1 MPTLMASQKTQP
13 VALPLP
19 PRSAS
24 PATIPATITLSFEGV
39 DFKLCPSEKSSE
51 MSYKNNSDSV
61 VLSLSSFTGTLAVSK
76 SSILSLLSSSIKQQ
90 QGALDSTTSA
100 KNTSTII
107 ATTASSTAP
116 TVEDDPDSP
125 EQHVK
130 NSSRQ
135 TVSPGQQ
142 TLPFKSGNNKTSKKV
157 LPSSKKDGSDT
168 TESNR
173 KRRKAPAIVIVKEPQ
188 ATTNNSKRSRHD
200 AKHSLPPISLGQAS
214 QTTQLTQIDTD
225 TDEFNNDSTTLA
237 PRSEPEIKTT
247 NPLIGTPSVQEIL
260 DRDCIQSSGESIV
273 TVKDSDDCVLGMK
286 LDDGDM
292 APTDKQDEGINDDM
306 IIDSSAN
313 DSEIA
318 EDVGTGTFSYPA
330 PPARWGHTMTQ
341 VDDGQILV
349 YGGQSFDLD
358 GNPVILS
365 DVHVYDPKNG
375 GSWNKPINCRGEARQ
390 WHSATFIPGRQQII
404 AFGGETI
411 DPIGSKKAKKDK
423 VITSDTL
430 RVLDT
435 EIMLWYPPAA
445 SGDVPTGRSG
455 HTATFFHSTNELILF
470 GGVRGSKWL
479 NTVSVLD
486 VTRWIWTTPHVVGTA
501 PKPRSYHS
509 ATAVGP
515 QKMVVFGGN
524 NKTSCFNSVHVF
536 EAIDGDNN
544 SDSPCDGDG
553 NNSKTGGRN
562 NASTGW
568 KWSNPTIR
576 GKAPFPRTGHTATL
590 LEDGKTIIIY
600 GGWDP
605 NEEDEITGEDNIFK
619 GSYLL
624 DTQEWT
630 WKKGPD
636 PQSGGSG
643 SAKHVVESCG
653 AKRCGHT
660 AALNSEN
667 GEVFVFGGRIP
678 GEALA
683 GDVQRIVPPQ
693 EKTVE
698 LEGC

>member
-1 MPTLMASQKTQP
+1 M
-13 VALPLP
+13 
-19 PRSAS
+19 
-24 PATIPATITLSFEGV
+24 
-39 DFKLCPSEKSSE
+39 
-51 MSYKNNSDSV
+51 
-61 VLSLSSFTGTLAVSK
+61 
-76 SSILSLLSSSIKQQ
+76 
-90 QGALDSTTSA
+90 
-100 KNTSTII
+100 
-107 ATTASSTAP
+107 
-116 TVEDDPDSP
+116 
-125 EQHVK
+125 
-130 NSSRQ
+130 
-135 TVSPGQQ
+135 
-142 TLPFKSGNNKTSKKV
+142 
-157 LPSSKKDGSDT
+157 
-168 TESNR
+168 
-173 KRRKAPAIVIVKEPQ
+173 
-188 ATTNNSKRSRHD
+188 
-200 AKHSLPPISLGQAS
+200 
-214 QTTQLTQIDTD
+214 
-225 TDEFNNDSTTLA
+225 

-247 NPLIGTPSVQEIL
+247 KPLIGTPSVQEIL

-292 APTDKQDEGINDDM
+292 ATTDKQDKGSNDDM
-306 IIDSSAN
+306 IIDSAN
-313 DSEIA
+313 DPGTA

-411 DPIGSKKAKKDK
+411 DPIGSKKSKKDK

-455 HTATFFHSTNELILF
+455 HTATFFPSTNELILF

-536 EAIDGDNN
+536 EAVDGDNN
-544 SDSPCDGDG
+544 SDSPSDGDG

-590 LEDGKTIIIY
+590 LEDGKTIIVY

-605 NEEDEITGEDNIFK
+605 NEEDELTGEDNIFK

-678 GEALA
+678 GEVLA

>member
-1 MPTLMASQKTQP
+1 MPTLMASQNTQS
-13 VALPLP
+13 VALPP
-19 PRSAS
+19 HSAS
-24 PATIPATITLSFEGV
+24 SGAASTAITLCFEGV
-39 DFKLCPSEKSSE
+39 DFKLCPTNDDSE
-51 MSYKNNSDSV
+51 MSYKNKSDIV
-61 VLSLSSFTGTLAVSK
+61 ILSLRSFTGTLAVSK
-76 SSILSLLSSSIKQQ
+76 SSVSSLLWSSSTQQ
-90 QGALDSTTSA
+90 TALDSTRANTT
-100 KNTSTII
+100 KIMTSTE
-107 ATTASSTAP
+107 SSTAP

-125 EQHVK
+125 EQHEK
-130 NSSRQ
+130 KFRQ
-135 TVSPGQQ
+135 KVSPGQK
-142 TLPFKSGNNKTSKKV
+142 TLSFKGGNKNIKI
-157 LPSSKKDGSDT
+157 LSSKKTGSD

-173 KRRKAPAIVIVKEPQ
+173 KRRNAATVVKVPQ
-188 ATTNNSKRSRHD
+188 ETNSKRSRHD
-200 AKHSLPPISLGQAS
+200 AEICLPPISLGQAS
-214 QTTQLTQIDTD
+214 QTTQLTQIDAD
-225 TDEFNNDSTTLA
+225 MDDFNDPIALA
-237 PRSEPEIKTT
+237 PTGEPEIKTMNSLT
-247 NPLIGTPSVQEIL
+247 KTASVQEIL
-260 DRDCIQSSGESIV
+260 DRDCIQSSGDSIV

-286 LDDGDM
+286 INDGDI
-292 APTDKQDEGINDDM
+292 AAQDKQDKGINDDTV
-306 IIDSSAN
+306 ISGN
-313 DSEIA
+313 DSETTN
-318 EDVGTGTFSYPA
+318 VGTNAFSYPA

-341 VDDGQILV
+341 VENGQILV

-375 GSWNKPINCRGEARQ
+375 GSWHKPINCRGEARQ

-411 DPIGSKKAKKDK
+411 DPIGRSSKKGAKKDK

-455 HTATFFHSTNELILF
+455 HTATFFPSTNELILF

-479 NTVSVLD
+479 NSVSVLD
-486 VTRWIWTTPHVVGTA
+486 VTRWIWMTPHIVGTA

-509 ATAVGP
+509 AIAVGP

-524 NKTSCFNSVHVF
+524 NKTSCFNTVHVL
-536 EAIDGDNN
+536 EAICDDN
-544 SDSPCDGDG
+544 SDS
-553 NNSKTGGRN
+553 NNIKPGGRN
-562 NASTGW
+562 FSTGW
-568 KWSNPTIR
+568 KWTNPTIR
-576 GKAPFPRTGHTATL
+576 GTAPFPRTGHTATI
-590 LEDGKTIIIY
+590 LEDGKTIIVY

-605 NEEDEITGEDNIFK
+605 NEEDELTGEDNIFK

-643 SAKHVVESCG
+643 SAKHIVESCG

-678 GEALA
+678 GELLA

>member
-1 MPTLMASQKTQP
+1 MLETRKSKMPTFMSSQKTLP
-13 VALPLP
+13 VALPP
-19 PRSAS
+19 HSAS
-24 PATIPATITLSFEGV
+24 PGTASAAITLSFEGV
-39 DFKLCPSEKSSE
+39 DFKLCPTKNDSE
-51 MSYKNNSDSV
+51 MSYKNKSDIV
-61 VLSLSSFTGTLAVSK
+61 ILTLSSFTGTLTVSKTAVS
-76 SSILSLLSSSIKQQ
+76 SLLWSSSTEQTV
-90 QGALDSTTSA
+90 LDSTNA
-100 KNTSTII
+100 NSTTIV
-107 ATTASSTAP
+107 TTESSTAP

-125 EQHVK
+125 DQYQK
-130 NSSRQ
+130 KSRQ
-135 TVSPGQQ
+135 KVSSGQQ
-142 TLPFKSGNNKTSKKV
+142 TLAFKNDVKNKKKV
-157 LPSSKKDGSDT
+157 SLKKDGSD

-173 KRRKAPAIVIVKEPQ
+173 KRRKDSAVVKVPLES
-188 ATTNNSKRSRHD
+188 NSKRSRHD
-200 AKHSLPPISLGQAS
+200 IKTSLPPISLGQDS
-214 QTTQLTQIDTD
+214 QITQLTQIDAD
-225 TDEFNNDSTTLA
+225 AYDYDDSITLA
-237 PRSEPEIKTT
+237 PTGEPETKTVNNLT
-247 NPLIGTPSVQEIL
+247 GTASVQEIL
-260 DRDCIQSSGESIV
+260 DRDCIQSSGDSIV
-273 TVKDSDDCVLGMK
+273 TVKDNDQCVLEMK
-286 LDDGDM
+286 FDDSDI
-292 APTDKQDEGINDDM
+292 AAKDKQDQEINGDIVIRD
-306 IIDSSAN
+306 N
-313 DSEIA
+313 DSVTT
-318 EDVGTGTFSYPA
+318 DVGTSTFSYPA

-341 VDDGQILV
+341 VDNGQILV
-349 YGGQSFDLD
+349 YGGQSFDLN

-375 GSWNKPINCRGEARQ
+375 GSWHKPINCRGEARQ

-411 DPIGSKKAKKDK
+411 DQIGSSTKKGGKKDK

-455 HTATFFHSTNELILF
+455 HTATLFPSTNELILF

-479 NTVSVLD
+479 NSVSVLD
-486 VTRWIWTTPHVVGTA
+486 VTRWIWTTPHIVGTA

-524 NKTSCFNSVHVF
+524 NKASCFDTVHVLQ
-536 EAIDGDNN
+536 AIGDDK
-544 SDSPCDGDG
+544 SDISCDGDSDS
-553 NNSKTGGRN
+553 SKTGGR

-568 KWSNPTIR
+568 KWSNPTIS
-576 GKAPFPRTGHTATL
+576 GKVPFPRTGHTATL
-590 LEDGKTIIIY
+590 LDDGKTIIVY

-605 NEEDEITGEDNIFK
+605 NEEDELTGEDNIFE

-630 WKKGPD
+630 WRKGPD

-643 SAKHVVESCG
+643 SAKHILESCG
-653 AKRCGHT
+653 VKRCGHT

-667 GEVFVFGGRIP
+667 GEVFVFGGRTP
-678 GEALA
+678 GEVLA

-693 EKTVE
+693 EKAVE

>member
-1 MPTLMASQKTQP
+1 M
-13 VALPLP
+13 
-19 PRSAS
+19 
-24 PATIPATITLSFEGV
+24 
-39 DFKLCPSEKSSE
+39 LCPTDKNSEI
-51 MSYKNNSDSV
+51 SYKNKSDSV
-61 VLSLSSFTGTLAVSK
+61 TLSLTSFTGTLTVNKASF
-76 SSILSLLSSSIKQQ
+76 SWPSGNPQLSST
-90 QGALDSTTSA
+90 AVNTTSD
-100 KNTSTII
+100 I
-107 ATTASSTAP
+107 ATAGPSTAP

-125 EQHVK
+125 EQHEK
-130 NSSRQ
+130 KSRQ
-135 TVSPGQQ
+135 KVSPGQQ
-142 TLPFKSGNNKTSKKV
+142 TLPFKSGNKSDKNSSTKKG
-157 LPSSKKDGSDT
+157 SSDAQ
-168 TESNR
+168 SNR
-173 KRRKAPAIVIVKEPQ
+173 KRRKAGVVVKAPQ
-188 ATTNNSKRSRHD
+188 GTDSKRSRND
-200 AKHSLPPISLGQAS
+200 TETSFLPISLGQAT
-214 QTTQLTQIDTD
+214 QATQLTQIEADTD
-225 TDEFNNDSTTLA
+225 QCDDPITLA
-237 PRSEPEIKTT
+237 TAGQSGKQSKI
-247 NPLIGTPSVQEIL
+247 PLTGTPSVQEIL
-260 DRDCIQSSGESIV
+260 DRDCIQSSEDSIV
-273 TVKDSDDCVLGMK
+273 TVKDSYECVLGTK
-286 LDDGDM
+286 SQGDISSVE
-292 APTDKQDEGINDDM
+292 KQDHGSSDD
-306 IIDSSAN
+306 IVIHSN
-313 DSEIA
+313 DSETV
-318 EDVGTGTFSYPA
+318 DDGTGTFSYPA

-341 VDDGQILV
+341 VDNGQILV

-411 DPIGSKKAKKDK
+411 DPIGSTKKGAKKDK
-423 VITSDTL
+423 VVTSDTL

-455 HTATFFHSTNELILF
+455 HTATFFPETNELILF

-486 VTRWIWTTPHVVGTA
+486 VTRWIWTTPHIVGTA

-509 ATAVGP
+509 ATAVGS
-515 QKMVVFGGN
+515 QKLVVFGGN
-524 NKTSCFNSVHVF
+524 NKTSCFNTVHVL
-536 EAIDGDNN
+536 EAVGDENGN
-544 SDSPCDGDG
+544 SVCGDDSNGKK
-553 NNSKTGGRN
+553 SGGRN
-562 NASTGW
+562 SSTGW

-590 LEDGKTIIIY
+590 LEDGKTIIVY

-605 NEEDEITGEDNIFK
+605 NEEDELTGEDNIFK

-624 DTQEWT
+624 DTEEWT

-643 SAKHVVESCG
+643 SAKHVLESCG

-678 GEALA
+678 GEVLA
-683 GDVQRIVPPQ
+683 GDVQRIIPPQ